1 MVGISTDNLDTQT
14 RFAESLDLEFPLV
27 ADEDKS
33 VSDAYGTLNA
43 LRRASTR
50 QTFGIG
56 SDGQIVYH
64 NADVKPRD
72 MAGYRAIQEAFGIEP
87 EGG

>member
-1 MVGISTDNLDTQT
+1 M
-14 RFAESLDLEFPLV
+14 

-33 VSDAYGTLNA
+33 VSGSYGTLNA

-50 QTFGIG
+50 QTFGI
-56 SDGQIVYH
+56 DGDGEIIYH

-72 MAGYRAIQEAFGIEP
+72 MAGYRATQDAFGIEP
-87 EGG
+87 AD

>member
-1 MVGISTDNLDTQT
+1 
-14 RFAESLDLEFPLV
+14 V

-33 VSDAYGTLNA
+33 VSGAYGTLNA
-43 LRRASTR
+43 AGRSSTR

-56 SDGQIVYH
+56 ADGKIVYH

-72 MAGYRAIQEAFGIEP
+72 MADYRATQDAFGIEP

>member
-1 MVGISTDNLDTQT
+1 
-14 RFAESLDLEFPLV
+14 V

-33 VSDAYGTLNA
+33 VSGSYGTLNA

-56 SDGQIVYH
+56 ADGKIIYH
-64 NADVKPRD
+64 NADVKPRE
-72 MAGYRAIQEAFGIEP
+72 MAGYRAIQDAFGIKP
-87 EGG
+87 EGD